1 MLPLEGVRIIAV
13 EHYAAGPYGTL
24 QLADLGAEVIK
35 IENRAQ
41 NGDPIRQMGPGGEL
55 GNLDSLSFQA
65 FNRNK
70 RSLTLDLKTVKGKEI
85 LGKLVSTAD
94 ALLCNL
100 RGDQPEKLG
109 LTYDQLKGHNPKI
122 VCGLISAYGR
132 DGPRRDWPGFDYL
145 MQAETGYLFMS
156 GEPDGP
162 PARMGLSI
170 IDHLAGLTT
179 SLALVSSIMKARETG
194 EGRDIDVALFDV
206 AAHQL
211 SYVGAWYLNDGIETS
226 RSPRSAHPSVTPSQ
240 LFKTGDGWLFVMAQT
255 DRFWEIFCDRIGA
268 QELAGRK
275 EFQSGQARR
284 ENRDLLTEMLDAHLS
299 MESTA
304 HWMAVL
310 GGNVPCA
317 PVYSLADAMKNPFLL
332 DRAGVVTTAHPN
344 RPDLKNLQSP
354 VRMTD
359 PIPNQPGPILGA
371 DTENI
376 LRELGY
382 DDAAIQ
388 NLRRTGV
395 T

>member
-13 EHYAAGPYGTL
+13 EHYAACPYGSL

-41 NGDPIRQMGPGGEL
+41 NGDPIRQMGPGGNL
-55 GNLDSLSFQA
+55 GDLDSLSFQA

-70 RSLTLDLKTVKGKEI
+70 RSLTLDLKADKGKEI
-85 LGKLVSTAD
+85 LGKLVSTSD

-122 VCGLISAYGR
+122 VCGLLSAYGR

-156 GEPDGP
+156 GEPGGP

-170 IDHLAGLTT
+170 IDHLAGFTT
-179 SLALVSSIMKARETG
+179 SLAVVSSVMKARETG

-211 SYVGAWYLNDGIETS
+211 SYVGAWYLNDGIETT
-226 RSPRSAHPSVTPSQ
+226 RSPRSAHPTVTPSQ

-255 DRFWEIFCDRIGA
+255 DRFWEIFCERIGA
-268 QELAGRK
+268 QQLAGRK
-275 EFQSGQARR
+275 EFQTGQARR

-299 MESTA
+299 TQSTA
-304 HWMAVL
+304 HWMAAL

-317 PVYSLADAMKNPFLL
+317 PVYGIADALENPFLIE
-332 DRAGVVTTAHPN
+332 RAGVVTTAHPN
-344 RPDLKNLQSP
+344 QPDLKNLQSP

-359 PIPNQPGPILGA
+359 PIPNQPGPRLGA
-371 DTENI
+371 DTDDI

>member
-1 MLPLEGVRIIAV
+1 MLPLEGVRVIAV

-41 NGDPIRQMGPGGEL
+41 KGDPIRQMGPRGDL
-55 GNLDSLSFQA
+55 GKLDSLSFQA

-70 RSLTLDLKTVKGKEI
+70 RSLTLNLKADKGKEI

-145 MQAETGYLFMS
+145 MQAETGCLFMS

-211 SYVGAWYLNDGIETS
+211 SYVGAWYLNEGIETS
-226 RSPRSAHPSVTPSQ
+226 RSPRSAHPTVTPSQ

-255 DRFWEIFCDRIGA
+255 DRFWEIFCERIGA

-275 EFQSGQARR
+275 EFQTGQARR
-284 ENRDLLTEMLDAHLS
+284 ENRDLLTELLDAHLS
-299 MESTA
+299 TQSTA

-317 PVYSLADAMKNPFLL
+317 PVYGIADALENPFLL
-332 DRAGVVTTAHPN
+332 DRGGVVTTVHPN

-359 PIPNQPGPILGA
+359 PIPNQPGPCLGA
-371 DTENI
+371 DTDDI

-395 T
+395 I

>member
-1 MLPLEGVRIIAV
+1 MLPLEGVRVIAI
-13 EHYAAGPYGTL
+13 EHYAAGPYGTS

-41 NGDPIRQMGPGGEL
+41 KGDPIRQMGPGGDL

-70 RSLTLDLKTVKGKEI
+70 RSLTLDLKADKGKEI

-145 MQAETGYLFMS
+145 MQAETGFLFMS
-156 GEPDGP
+156 GEPGGP

-170 IDHLAGLTT
+170 IDHLTGLTT

-211 SYVGAWYLNDGIETS
+211 SYVGAWYLNEGIETS
-226 RSPRSAHPSVTPSQ
+226 RSPRSAHPTVTPSQ

-255 DRFWEIFCDRIGA
+255 DRFWEIFCERIGA

-275 EFQSGQARR
+275 EFQTGQARR
-284 ENRDLLTEMLDAHLS
+284 KNRDLLTEMLDAHLS
-299 MESTA
+299 TQSTA
-304 HWMAVL
+304 HWMAAL

-317 PVYSLADAMKNPFLL
+317 PVYGIADALENPFLL
-332 DRAGVVTTAHPN
+332 DRAGVVTTAHSN

-359 PIPNQPGPILGA
+359 PIPNQPGPRLGA
-371 DTENI
+371 DTDDI

>member
-1 MLPLEGVRIIAV
+1 MLPLEGVRVIAV

-35 IENRAQ
+35 IENRALK
-41 NGDPIRQMGPGGEL
+41 GDPIRQMGPRGDL

-70 RSLTLDLKTVKGKEI
+70 RSMTLDLKSDKGKEVF
-85 LGKLVSTAD
+85 GKLVSTAD

-109 LTYDQLKGHNPKI
+109 LTYGQLKGHNPKI
-122 VCGLISAYGR
+122 VCGLLSAYGR

-156 GEPDGP
+156 GEPGGP

-179 SLALVSSIMKARETG
+179 SLALVSSVMKARETG
-194 EGRDIDVALFDV
+194 EGRDIDVSLFDV

-211 SYVGAWYLNDGIETS
+211 SYVGAWYLNDGIETT
-226 RSPRSAHPSVTPSQ
+226 RSPRSAHPTVTPSQ

-255 DRFWEIFCDRIGA
+255 DRFWEIFCERIGA
-268 QELAGRK
+268 QQLAGRK
-275 EFQSGQARR
+275 EFQTGQARR
-284 ENRDLLTEMLDAHLS
+284 ENRDLLTEMLDTHLS
-299 MESTA
+299 MQPTA

-310 GGNVPCA
+310 GGNVPVA
-317 PVYSLADAMKNPFLL
+317 PVYGIADALENPFLL
-332 DRAGVVTTAHPN
+332 DRAGVVTTVHPN
-344 RPDLKNLQSP
+344 RSDLKNMQSP

-359 PIPNQPGPILGA
+359 PIPNQPGPCLGA
-371 DTENI
+371 DTDDI

-388 NLRRTGV
+388 NFRQTGA

>member
-1 MLPLEGVRIIAV
+1 MLPLEGVRVIAV

-35 IENRAQ
+35 IENRAHK
-41 NGDPIRQMGPGGEL
+41 GDPIRQMGPEGDL

-70 RSLTLDLKTVKGKEI
+70 RSLTLDLKSDQGKEI
-85 LGKLVSTAD
+85 FAKLISTAD

-109 LTYDQLKGHNPKI
+109 LTYGQLKTHNPKI

-145 MQAETGYLFMS
+145 MQAETGYLYMS

-162 PARMGLSI
+162 PARMGLAL
-170 IDHLAGLTT
+170 IDHLTGLTT
-179 SLALVSSIMKARETG
+179 SLALISSVMKARETG
-194 EGRDIDVALFDV
+194 EGRDIDVSLFDV

-211 SYVGAWYLNDGIETS
+211 NYVGAWYLNEGIETT
-226 RSPRSAHPSVTPSQ
+226 RSPRSAHPMVTPSQ
-240 LFKTGDGWLFVMAQT
+240 LFKTGDGWLFVMAQS
-255 DRFWEIFCDRIGA
+255 DQFWIIFCERIGA
-268 QELAGRK
+268 QELAERE
-275 EFQSGQARR
+275 EFKTGQARR
-284 ENRDLLTEMLDAHLS
+284 ENRDLLTDMLDTHLS
-299 MESTA
+299 TQPTA
-304 HWMAVL
+304 HWMAIL

-317 PVYSLADAMKNPFLL
+317 PVYDLADALENPFLL

-344 RPDLKNLQSP
+344 RPDLKNVQSP

-359 PIPNQPGPILGA
+359 PIPNQPGPCLGA
-371 DTENI
+371 DTDDI

-388 NLRRTGV
+388 NFRQKGT

>member
-1 MLPLEGVRIIAV
+1 MLPLDGVRVLAV

-41 NGDPIRQMGPGGEL
+41 NGDPIRQMGPGGDL

-70 RSLTLDLKTVKGKEI
+70 RSLTLDLKVDKGKEI
-85 LGKLVSTAD
+85 FGKLVSTAD

-156 GEPDGP
+156 GEPGGP
-162 PARMGLSI
+162 PTRMGLSI

-179 SLALVSSIMKARETG
+179 SLALVSSIMKSRETG

-211 SYVGAWYLNDGIETS
+211 SYVGAWYLNEGIETS

-255 DRFWEIFCDRIGA
+255 DRFWEIFCERIGA
-268 QELAGRK
+268 QELVGRK
-275 EFQSGQARR
+275 EFQTGQARR

-299 MESTA
+299 TQSTA
-304 HWMAVL
+304 HWVGIL

-317 PVYSLADAMKNPFLL
+317 PVYGIADALENPFLL
-332 DRAGVVTTAHPN
+332 DREAVVTTTHPN

-354 VRMTD
+354 VRMAD
-359 PIPNQPGPILGA
+359 PIPNQPGPCLGA
-371 DTENI
+371 DTNDI
-376 LRELGY
+376 LLELGY
-382 DDAAIQ
+382 DDTAIQ

>member
-1 MLPLEGVRIIAV
+1 MLPLEGVRVIAV
-13 EHYAAGPYGTL
+13 EHYAAGPYGTS

-41 NGDPIRQMGPGGEL
+41 KGDPIRQMGPGGDL
-55 GNLDSLSFQA
+55 GDLDSLSFQA

-70 RSLTLDLKTVKGKEI
+70 RSLTLDLKADKGKEI

-145 MQAETGYLFMS
+145 MQAETGYLFLS
-156 GEPDGP
+156 GEPGGP

-179 SLALVSSIMKARETG
+179 SLALVASIMKARETG

-211 SYVGAWYLNDGIETS
+211 SYVGAWYLNEGIETS
-226 RSPRSAHPSVTPSQ
+226 RSPRSAHPAVTPSQ

-255 DRFWEIFCDRIGA
+255 DRFWEIFCERIGA

-275 EFQSGQARR
+275 EFQTGPARR

-299 MESTA
+299 TQSTA

-317 PVYSLADAMKNPFLL
+317 PVYGIADALENPFLL

-359 PIPNQPGPILGA
+359 PIPNQPGPRLGA
-371 DTENI
+371 DTDDI

>member
-1 MLPLEGVRIIAV
+1 MLPLEGVRVIAV

-41 NGDPIRQMGPGGEL
+41 KGDPIRQMGPGGGL

-70 RSLTLDLKTVKGKEI
+70 RSLTLDLKSAQGKEI
-85 LGKLVSTAD
+85 FGKLVSTAD

-109 LTYDQLKGHNPKI
+109 LTYGQLKGHNPKI

-179 SLALVSSIMKARETG
+179 SLALVSSVMKARETG
-194 EGRDIDVALFDV
+194 EGRDIDVSLFDV

-240 LFKTGDGWLFVMAQT
+240 LFKTADGWLFVMAQS
-255 DRFWEIFCDRIGA
+255 DRFWEIFCERIEA
-268 QELAGRK
+268 HELAGRK
-275 EFQSGQARR
+275 EFQTGEARR

-299 MESTA
+299 TQSTA
-304 HWMAVL
+304 HWMSIL
-310 GGNVPCA
+310 GGKVPCA
-317 PVYSLADAMKNPFLL
+317 PVYGLAEAMENPFLL
-332 DRAGVVTTAHPN
+332 EREGVVTTEHPN
-344 RPDLKNLQSP
+344 RPALKNLQSP
-354 VRMTD
+354 VRMAD
-359 PIPNQPGPILGA
+359 SIPNQPGPQLGA
-371 DTENI
+371 DTDDI

-382 DDAAIQ
+382 DDSAIQ
-388 NLRRTGV
+388 DFRQSCV

>member
-1 MLPLEGVRIIAV
+1 MLPLEGIRIIAV

-41 NGDPIRQMGPGGEL
+41 KGDPIRQMGPGGDL

-70 RSLTLDLKTVKGKEI
+70 RSLTLDLKSGHGKEI
-85 LGKLVSTAD
+85 FGRLVSTAD

-109 LTYDQLKGHNPKI
+109 LTYGQLKGHNPKI

-156 GEPDGP
+156 GEPYGP

-179 SLALVSSIMKARETG
+179 SLALVSSVMKARDTG
-194 EGRDIDVALFDV
+194 EGRDIDVSLFDV

-211 SYVGAWYLNDGIETS
+211 NYVGAWYLNEGIETS
-226 RSPRSAHPSVTPSQ
+226 RSPRSAHPTVTPSQ
-240 LFKTGDGWLFVMAQT
+240 LFKTGDGWLFVMAQS
-255 DRFWEIFCDRIGA
+255 DRFWEIFCERIGA
-268 QELAGRK
+268 QELAGQE
-275 EFQSGQARR
+275 EFKTGQARR

-299 MESTA
+299 TQPTA
-304 HWMAVL
+304 HWMSIL

-317 PVYSLADAMKNPFLL
+317 PVYGLADALQNPFLL

-344 RPDLKNLQSP
+344 RADLKNIQSP

-359 PIPNQPGPILGA
+359 PIPNQPGPCLGA
-371 DTENI
+371 DTDDI

-388 NLRRTGV
+388 NFRQIGT

>member
-1 MLPLEGVRIIAV
+1 MLPLEGVRVIAV

-41 NGDPIRQMGPGGEL
+41 KGDPIRQMGPRGDL
-55 GNLDSLSFQA
+55 GKLDSLSFQA

-70 RSLTLDLKTVKGKEI
+70 RSLTLNLKADKGKEI

-145 MQAETGYLFMS
+145 MQAETGCLFMS

-211 SYVGAWYLNDGIETS
+211 SYVGAWYLNEGIETS
-226 RSPRSAHPSVTPSQ
+226 RSPRSAHPTVTPSQ

-255 DRFWEIFCDRIGA
+255 DRFWEIFCERIGA

-275 EFQSGQARR
+275 EFQTGQARR
-284 ENRDLLTEMLDAHLS
+284 ENRDLLTELLDAHLS
-299 MESTA
+299 TQSTA

-317 PVYSLADAMKNPFLL
+317 PVYGIADALENPFLL
-332 DRAGVVTTAHPN
+332 DRGGVVTTVHPN
-344 RPDLKNLQSP
+344 RPGLKNLQSP

-359 PIPNQPGPILGA
+359 PIPNQPGPCLGA
-371 DTENI
+371 DTDDI

-395 T
+395 I